1 MSDPPKEIILLGY
14 DGVQTLDLTG
24 PLDAFDSANGLRPGC
39 YRTRVASLGAK
50 PFTSEAGLTMQ
61 PHCALD
67 ELEALNTL
75 IVPGGAGLRRPEI
88 QAPITDALRRIG
100 PRARRL
106 VSICTGIYGV
116 AAAGLL
122 DGKRATTHWQFEADV
137 ARRFPA
143 VRLETDPIFIKD
155 GAVYSSAGI
164 TSAID
169 LSLALIEEDFGAS
182 LAVAVARDLVVYL
195 KRSGGQRQYS
205 APLRFQTG
213 ADDRFAGLAGWI
225 AENLHRP
232 LTNEILAERAC
243 ISPRQFSRKFKQM
256 FGITPAL
263 QIEALRL
270 DAARIHLAST
280 GASVA
285 AIAALVGFKSDDV
298 LRRAFTRRFGIG
310 PRDYRLR
317 FTETVRP

>member
-1 MSDPPKEIILLGY
+1 MSDRPKDIIILGY

-24 PLDAFDSANGLRPGC
+24 PLDAFDSANDLRPGC
-39 YRTRVASLGAK
+39 YRTRVASLGGK
-50 PFTSEAGLTMQ
+50 PFASAAGLTMQ
-61 PHCALD
+61 PHCAFED
-67 ELEALNTL
+67 VEAPNTL
-75 IVPGGAGLRRPEI
+75 IVPGGAGLRRPDI
-88 QAPITDALRRIG
+88 QGPVSEALRRVA
-100 PRARRL
+100 PRAERL

-122 DGKRATTHWQFEADV
+122 DGKRATTHWQFESDV
-137 ARRFPA
+137 ARRFPK

-155 GAVYSSAGI
+155 GKTYSSAGI
-164 TSAID
+164 SSAID

-182 LAVAVARDLVVYL
+182 LASAVARDLVVYL

-213 ADDRFAGLAGWI
+213 ADDRFAGLASWI

-232 LTNEILAERAC
+232 LTNDMLAERAC

-256 FGITPAL
+256 FGMTPAH
-263 QIEALRL
+263 QIELLRL
-270 DAARIHLAST
+270 DAARIHLVS
-280 GASVA
+280 GDASVA
-285 AIAALVGFKSDDV
+285 AIAALVGFRSDDV
-298 LRRAFTRRFGIG
+298 LRRAFTRRFGVG

-317 FTETVRP
+317 FSENVT